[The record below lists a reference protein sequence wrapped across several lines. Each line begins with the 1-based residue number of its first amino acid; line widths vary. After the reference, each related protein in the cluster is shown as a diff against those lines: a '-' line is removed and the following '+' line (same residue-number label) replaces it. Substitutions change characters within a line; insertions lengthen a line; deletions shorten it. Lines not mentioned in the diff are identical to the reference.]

1 MADKVTV
8 RFIGPFSWPGAPD
21 APSVFDVEARQERGI
36 YLWTIPQ
43 RDGFLVYYV
52 GETGRSSSFQDGG
65 IRYHPRREDEEPIG
79 CIITCPVPL
88 IALPERLSA

>member
-52 GETGRSSSFQDGG
+52 GETGRSFQLSRWRD
-65 IRYHPRREDEEPIG
+65 
-79 CIITCPVPL
+79 PL
-88 IALPERLSA
+88 PSQERG